1 MLLKFLYSVK
11 SFASGS
17 IHICKYFSLSGPN
30 KDFWRDQ
37 LNTHLKHIHKQIL
50 TIILY
55 QRKMINTFGLLMPC
69 YLQERRLGPF
79 HLKISSTNC
88 VWQRCPS
95 CSSTGCKQVT
105 ITGKYREK
113 VKIPTHWTDHGAK
126 ITSKKK
132 CNYEIDWIATGFCLS
147 IVNQGINKCISNAT
161 VIEKYNTAYQGIW
174 DNYVVMKQRR

>member
-17 IHICKYFSLSGPN
+17 IHICKYFSLLGPN

-88 VWQRCPS
+88 AWQRCPS
-95 CSSTGCKQVT
+95 CSYTGCKQVT

-132 CNYEIDWIATGFCLS
+132 MQLWNRLNCHRVLFIYCESGNQHMHLKCYCYWKVQHCLS
-147 IVNQGINKCISNAT
+147 GN
-161 VIEKYNTAYQGIW
+161 
-174 DNYVVMKQRR
+174 MR